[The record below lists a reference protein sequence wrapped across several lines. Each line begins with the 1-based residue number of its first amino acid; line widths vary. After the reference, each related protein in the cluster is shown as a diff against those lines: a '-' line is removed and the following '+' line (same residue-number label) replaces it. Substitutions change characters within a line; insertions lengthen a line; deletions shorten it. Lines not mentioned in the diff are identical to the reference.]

1 MVVVDARELVLRGA
15 DEPAQHVG
23 VAFEGDH
30 RRGPHVGA
38 AGLQERGGR
47 HLVVLVDGRG
57 TLHVQEGVQRLAEPS
72 ARAASAARRTAVP
85 VEGSARSVVTSTSL
99 SSLAAS
105 TAPFSRKVLMVAAS
119 SVCSAAAA
127 AWATF
132 CVEIAAVAATNSAL
146 SCRRAMSRSA
156 SIQRRTSSST
166 PASA

>member
-1 MVVVDARELVLRGA
+1 M
-15 DEPAQHVG
+15 
-23 VAFEGDH
+23 
-30 RRGPHVGA
+30 
-38 AGLQERGGR
+38 
-47 HLVVLVDGRG
+47 DGRG
-57 TLHVQEGVQRLAEPS
+57 TLHVQEGVQRVGG
-72 ARAASAARRTAVP
+72 AVRQGGLGGAP
-85 VEGSARSVVTSTSL
+85 YGGTGEGSARSVVTSTSL

-166 PASA
+166 PANA